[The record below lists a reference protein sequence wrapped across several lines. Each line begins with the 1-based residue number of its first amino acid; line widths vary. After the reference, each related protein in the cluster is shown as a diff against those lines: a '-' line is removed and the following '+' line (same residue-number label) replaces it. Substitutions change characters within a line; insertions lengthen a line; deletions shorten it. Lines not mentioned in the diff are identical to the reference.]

1 MVESTSASSVSSA
14 GGAGKVPIP
23 IGHDHLQL
31 KHDEVIMNKLEK
43 NEHIVFSCKVM
54 KYNRFGI
61 KQDRFLLLSTKKLCN
76 VKKQDFK
83 REIKIYDI
91 EALTKSTEQGNL
103 EFIVHI
109 KDAYDYRFIC
119 EQRDELFEQIKAV
132 FFQTMNANLPIYKV
146 NGKLKE
152 YTTNKK
158 DVKN

>member
-1 MVESTSASSVSSA
+1 MVESTSASSVSN
-14 GGAGKVPIP
+14 GGKVPIP

-31 KHDEVIMNKLEK
+31 KHDEVIMNKLQK

-61 KQDRFLLLSTKKLCN
+61 KQDRFLLLSTQKLCN
-76 VKKQDFK
+76 VKKQEFK

-91 EALTKSTEQGNL
+91 EALTKSTEANNM

-119 EQRDELFEQIKAV
+119 E
-132 FFQTMNANLPIYKV
+132 
-146 NGKLKE
+146 
-152 YTTNKK
+152 
-158 DVKN
+158 